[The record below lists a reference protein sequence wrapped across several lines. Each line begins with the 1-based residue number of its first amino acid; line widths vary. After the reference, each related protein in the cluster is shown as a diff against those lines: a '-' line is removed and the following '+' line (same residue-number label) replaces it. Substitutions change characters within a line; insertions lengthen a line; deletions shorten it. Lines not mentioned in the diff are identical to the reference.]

1 MTSSL
6 VAIDSVWM
14 SMTSATES
22 MTVETTAMNRAVVS
36 VLLSM
41 FIACWKEVPDH
52 IFFASTK
59 EAFLQTRSQKSLILS
74 LAKTVLFLPNS
85 EYWCCSRWQHSS
97 LFYRHIPRRH
107 FLHCLLCEVCKKT
120 SFCPCQCLHHC
131 HHWTFCHR
139 GHCLKHLVISGC
151 SSPG

>member
-1 MTSSL
+1 MTSSH

-52 IFFASTK
+52 ISFATTIYGK
-59 EAFLQTRSQKSLILS
+59 AF
-74 LAKTVLFLPNS
+74 
-85 EYWCCSRWQHSS
+85 
-97 LFYRHIPRRH
+97 
-107 FLHCLLCEVCKKT
+107 
-120 SFCPCQCLHHC
+120 
-131 HHWTFCHR
+131 
-139 GHCLKHLVISGC
+139 
-151 SSPG
+151 